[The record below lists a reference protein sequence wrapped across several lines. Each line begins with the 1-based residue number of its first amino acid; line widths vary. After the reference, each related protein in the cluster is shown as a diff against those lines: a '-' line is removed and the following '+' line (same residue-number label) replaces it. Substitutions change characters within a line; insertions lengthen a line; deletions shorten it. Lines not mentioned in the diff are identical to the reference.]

1 MQSDRR
7 NDMSPILE
15 KKVRELMEEAERQ
28 GAPAMYTVL
37 HLLYASYLEGNQN
50 EFARHC
56 CRLTPVD
63 TKRVSVVDRESS
75 EDLPTEMGGEGFE
88 DWPTELDPRG
98 LIN

>member
-1 MQSDRR
+1 
-7 NDMSPILE
+7 MSPILE

-28 GAPAMYTVL
+28 CAPAMYTVL